1 MPISYLQGVF
11 DCFLIP
17 RMKRVDYLPKL
28 RRSPLEVN
36 LVTKIQEKPNV
47 SRSERASQDHA
58 IVKVVNGEGCK
69 TDLPLSSLPT
79 QTFFGLSRSPQQRTS
94 PKAGGLKRRPGR
106 PDVDQSQHSSRS
118 GNCALHLE

>member
-1 MPISYLQGVF
+1 MNRQKMPITYLQRVF

-17 RMKRVDYLPKL
+17 RMKRVDYLPEL

-58 IVKVVNGEGCK
+58 TVKVVK
-69 TDLPLSSLPT
+69 PT
-79 QTFFGLSRSPQQRTS
+79 N
-94 PKAGGLKRRPGR
+94 
-106 PDVDQSQHSSRS
+106 H
-118 GNCALHLE
+118 